1 MACLYPKTAISALF
15 AIWTSFYHYKVTQ
28 LQCKHCWVCL
38 FGCFLLL
45 KQMKF
50 VEKFLFSVR
59 ELFQSLRPNES
70 VWKLIPRLRH
80 ASSLSSNTQ
89 INIFDTW
96 HFFFPYQPKTVGDNY
111 MLYHSIAITK
121 HFFRYFCQYN
131 SCWKQLIL
139 CLFRTSYSI
148 IGVKADDYM
157 THSWLWR
164 NFHYNKKILSLSHLL
179 YITNIS

>member
-38 FGCFLLL
+38 FRCFLLL

-70 VWKLIPRLRH
+70 IWKLIPRLRH

-96 HFFFPYQPKTVGDNY
+96 HFFFLISPRQWEIITR
-111 MLYHSIAITK
+111 SIT
-121 HFFRYFCQYN
+121 
-131 SCWKQLIL
+131 
-139 CLFRTSYSI
+139 
-148 IGVKADDYM
+148 
-157 THSWLWR
+157 
-164 NFHYNKKILSLSHLL
+164 LL
-179 YITNIS
+179 PLQNISSGTSVNIIHVENN